1 MAELGRA
8 ALVVTLGLCLYATV
22 AGAYAASRRR
32 RRLAQSARN
41 ALIAA
46 FGSTV
51 VAAAVLAAGFLRS
64 DFSLTY
70 VADHSNRSLGGVY
83 KLSAFWGGQEGS
95 LLLWLLILTGYAAL
109 AVWVNRNRTRDLVV
123 WVTPVLAAIAV
134 GFSFLLVAVASPFA
148 TQVTPLDGAGLNP
161 SLQNPYMMAHPPFL
175 YLGYVGLAVPFA
187 FAMGALLSGR
197 TDERWIVA
205 TRRWTLIA
213 WTALGVGQLLGAHWA
228 YVEVGWGGYYAW
240 DPVENA
246 ALMPFLAATAFL
258 HSVMIQEK
266 RGMLKVWNVVL
277 VALAFCLSL
286 FGTFLTRSGVVNSI
300 HSFSQSDIGPWF
312 LAFIVIAV
320 IFSTA
325 LIIWRLPLLRSTTR
339 LESLV
344 SREAVFLYNNLLLV
358 ALCLTILWG
367 VAWPILSEAVR
378 GTSVVVGR
386 PYYDFFLRI
395 FGLPLLLLMGVGP
408 LIAWR
413 RASLRGLGRT
423 FTWPAIVSVATGVVL
438 LFLGAGSSIPG
449 LIAYTFSAFVLA
461 AIALEF
467 IRGTKARKALSNE
480 SWPGAFTS
488 LIGRNRR
495 RYGGYV
501 VHVAIVLLAIGIAGS
516 SAYDSVVEGQ
526 ARAGA
531 VARGLGVQG
540 HLHGAHGAR
549 HAACRRGARA
559 PAREPQRQGSR
570 HARGGEELVQDRRS
584 RPAGLVRGR
593 HPHRLPDRRGPV
605 RDPGAD
611 QRRRLRLLPHLRQAA
626 REPDLARR
634 DRVPARLGD
643 RALAGCARAAS
654 PRRAL
659 RRGRQP
665 GQPPR
670 PRPVTIALFLGAA
683 LAVLCVVLV
692 ALPFLREPEPVSDE
706 LDELTPER
714 RRRLALAE
722 ERDRALAALK
732 ELEADH
738 RAGRVNDE
746 DYRASIGPLR
756 REAAEALRAWIGR
769 RRRTKPGRPTE
780 VGRRPGLAATGL
792 ACRRRALSRR
802 RRWPRPGAP
811 RPG

>member
-64 DFSLTY
+64 DFSLSY

-148 TQVTPLDGAGLNP
+148 TQVAPLDGAGLNP

-423 FTWPAIVSVATGVVL
+423 FTGPAIVSVVTADHAPLPRGRLLDPGTDRLHVLGVRAGGNRARVHPGHE
-438 LFLGAGSSIPG
+438 GAQG
-449 LIAYTFSAFVLA
+449 
-461 AIALEF
+461 ALEQ
-467 IRGTKARKALSNE
+467 
-480 SWPGAFTS
+480 
-488 LIGRNRR
+488 
-495 RYGGYV
+495 V
-501 VHVAIVLLAIGIAGS
+501 
-516 SAYDSVVEGQ
+516 
-526 ARAGA
+526 
-531 VARGLGVQG
+531 VARRVHIADRARPAPLRGL
-540 HLHGAHGAR
+540 
-549 HAACRRGARA
+549 RR
-559 PAREPQRQGSR
+559 
-570 HARGGEELVQDRRS
+570 ARGD
-584 RPAGLVRGR
+584 RPAGDRDRRLERLGGAIEGKLARGQSLEVSGYKVTYTSLTERDTPHAAEVRAHLLVSRNGKDLGTLEAGKNSYKIAGPDPQVSSEVGIRTDYPTGEDLFVIPEQINDDGSVYFRIFVKPLVNLIWLAGIVFLLGSVIALWPDAREQRRLAVRYDEVGSPAGPPVRGR
-593 HPHRLPDRRGPV
+593 
-605 RDPGAD
+605 
-611 QRRRLRLLPHLRQAA
+611 
-626 REPDLARR
+626 
-634 DRVPARLGD
+634 
-643 RALAGCARAAS
+643 
-654 PRRAL
+654 
-659 RRGRQP
+659 
-665 GQPPR
+665 
-670 PRPVTIALFLGAA
+670 
-683 LAVLCVVLV
+683 
-692 ALPFLREPEPVSDE
+692 
-706 LDELTPER
+706 
-714 RRRLALAE
+714 
-722 ERDRALAALK
+722 
-732 ELEADH
+732 
-738 RAGRVNDE
+738 
-746 DYRASIGPLR
+746 
-756 REAAEALRAWIGR
+756 
-769 RRRTKPGRPTE
+769 
-780 VGRRPGLAATGL
+780 
-792 ACRRRALSRR
+792 
-802 RRWPRPGAP
+802 
-811 RPG
+811 